1 MFGDTFWFVFCDLEF
16 LLQAG
21 MDSDYPI
28 VGSGEVHGG
37 FESGLLLQTAS
48 CLLAP
53 LAILLSFFLHA
64 WREEPHPVG

>member
-28 VGSGEVHGG
+28 VGSGELHGG
-37 FESGLLLQTAS
+37 FESGLLLQTDS
-48 CLLAP
+48 
-53 LAILLSFFLHA
+53 
-64 WREEPHPVG
+64 